1 MKVFVSH
8 APQHEPLARRVAQ
21 ALRGA
26 GIETWDQSLILP
38 GDNWGAEI
46 GKALQEADTML
57 VLLAT
62 PVTDWQ
68 WVERDVSYALG
79 QMSYKGR
86 VVPVL
91 AASPEQLPWEEVPW
105 VLHRFQPIE
114 VPNLSDDERE
124 MDRLVDVL
132 RRWREPSLTR

>member
-8 APQHEPLARRVAQ
+8 APPDEDLARRVAH

-26 GIETWDQSLILP
+26 GIEAWDQSLILP

-46 GKALQEADTML
+46 GHALQEADTML

-62 PVTDWQ
+62 PVTDLQ
-68 WVERDVSYALG
+68 WVERDVSYALS
-79 QMSYKGR
+79 QVRYKGR

-91 AASPEQLPWEEVPW
+91 ASRPYVLLRKSLPW
-105 VLHRFQPIE
+105 VLHRFPAVE
-114 VPNLSDDERE
+114 LPHLADDERE
-124 MDRLVDVL
+124 LDQLVELL
-132 RRWREPSLTR
+132 RHRREPSLSR